1 VGVPPHQAFRRSIA
15 VDNSIDFL
23 HAWTDNRQ
31 DQRCRAPAQDLGPRP
46 GRQETPVNDDEM
58 AARIRKLYEDGDMEA
73 FGKAQH
79 EMAAE
84 DVINEFPQSGER
96 FRGRDNIAAMNS
108 SYPAS
113 TGTAPKATLRRI
125 LKPGEAWVIESTI
138 DYGDGTPVSAISI
151 IETGSDGKVV
161 KQTDYF
167 ANPFEAPAWR
177 SKYAESK
184 QPAGAG

>member
-1 VGVPPHQAFRRSIA
+1 
-15 VDNSIDFL
+15 
-23 HAWTDNRQ
+23 
-31 DQRCRAPAQDLGPRP
+31 
-46 GRQETPVNDDEM
+46 VNDNEM
-58 AARIRKLYEDGDMEA
+58 AARLRELFEDNDLEA

-79 EMAAE
+79 EMSAE
-84 DVINEFPQSGER
+84 DVVNEFPQSGER

-108 SYPAS
+108 SYS
-113 TGTAPKATLRRI
+113 GSSGTTPKATLRRI

-138 DYGDGTPVSAISI
+138 DYGDGTPVSSISI

-177 SKYAESK
+177 AKYSESK
-184 QPAGAG
+184 EPVDAR